1 MVNIKFEKF
10 ENKIE
15 VWIEGAFQGWIRK
28 YDGKYI
34 YESYNIVQ
42 RFYTSAEL
50 KLIARKID
58 EKNTAKRS

>member
-15 VWIEGAFQGWIRK
+15 VWIDGDFEGWIRK

-34 YESYNIVQ
+34 YELYTNGKH
-42 RFYTSAEL
+42 YTSAEL

-58 EKNTAKRS
+58 EKNEANRS